1 MVQPGETW
9 WSLVELA
16 WWNLVEPGSMVKP
29 GGTWWKHSRSKISLP
44 IYHLTA
50 DLTFHCRHN
59 ASLTSIISTAELLS
73 TSLVDLGKASCVLI
87 ESGGTWWSRVDLGGD
102 EWSRVETLPMSYLT
116 AAPSSH

>member
-16 WWNLVEPGSMVKP
+16 WWKLVEPGSLVKP

-59 ASLTSIISTAELLS
+59 TSLTSIISTAELLS
-73 TSLVDLGKASCVLI
+73 TSLVDLGRALRVLI
-87 ESGGTWWSRVDLGGD
+87 ESGGTRWSLVDLGGD
-102 EWSRVETLPMSYLT
+102 
-116 AAPSSH
+116 